1 MVLIMIW
8 GESVM
13 LRIEVV
19 SVCLCELCVLGIFGE
34 NRCFSASCTGMAL
47 DQEPAV
53 AVCVCLWGNCAAW

>member
-1 MVLIMIW
+1 
-8 GESVM
+8 M